1 MGLQVGEP
9 RVIEGLRGRDR
20 EGGTEREREIEG
32 GWVVWD
38 TRKHTHKQTHNSTDR
53 ESRRRRFGVVLVP
66 KGSWLQQRSNGSTR

>member
-9 RVIEGLRGRDR
+9 RVIEGSRGRDR
-20 EGGTEREREIEG
+20 EGDSGG

-53 ESRRRRFGVVLVP
+53 ESRRRRFGVVRVP